1 MAASVQVCDATK
13 ALFLLKKPG
22 TKTLKKSLKKGLQNC
37 GKIGLLY
44 SYETLA
50 FT

>member
-1 MAASVQVCDATK
+1 MYYSTRVRRKQSLIPVQKDR
-13 ALFLLKKPG
+13 LKKHLNFSR
-22 TKTLKKSLKKGLQNC
+22 KYLEKC